1 MTSLFRHA
9 LLSGVLLVMPAS
21 PAFAA
26 ADPVADEN
34 AQSRDKA
41 EIVVTG
47 SVATQ
52 SSAGI
57 VRLAAQALARL
68 LGRER

>member
-1 MTSLFRHA
+1 MNRSLRHA
-9 LLSGVLLVMPAS
+9 LLSSALLLLPAG

-26 ADPVADEN
+26 VDPDPVADEDTQDK
-34 AQSRDKA
+34 ADKA

-52 SSAGI
+52 SSSATG
-57 VRLAAQALARL
+57 LTLSPAR
-68 LGRER
+68 RRSR

>member
-1 MTSLFRHA
+1 MNRSFRHA
-9 LLSGVLLVMPAS
+9 LLSSALLLLPTG

-26 ADPVADEN
+26 MDPDPVADEDT
-34 AQSRDKA
+34 QSQDKA

-52 SSAGI
+52 SSSATG
-57 VRLAAQALARL
+57 LTLSPAR
-68 LGRER
+68 RRNR